1 MFANRKDRVTTILHY
16 TGIYSLPGKLDFTY
30 FCVNY
35 YTSYLYSSYSFPKDT
50 ILRDKW
56 IINLNFNY
64 IFTPTI
70 HTRICNK
77 HFDDSDFN
85 NTDQLRRLKP
95 DVIPTKMM
103 GVRYCQVI
111 YIVTCRLS
119 I

>member
-1 MFANRKDRVTTILHY
+1 M
-16 TGIYSLPGKLDFTY
+16 IYY

-35 YTSYLYSSYSFPKDT
+35 YISYLYSSYSFPKDT

-56 IINLNFNY
+56 IFNLNFNY

-70 HTRICNK
+70 HTRICSK

-103 GVRYCQVI
+103 GVRRSLLSGNI